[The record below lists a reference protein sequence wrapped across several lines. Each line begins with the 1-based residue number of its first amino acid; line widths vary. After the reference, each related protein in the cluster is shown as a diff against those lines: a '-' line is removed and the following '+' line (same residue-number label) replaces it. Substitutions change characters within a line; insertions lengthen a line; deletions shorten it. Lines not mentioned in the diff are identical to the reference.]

1 MEFTICL
8 TQKGDAC
15 DIIEPSQFMLG
26 VEDVKIIRKKAG
38 YDLPLKYIS
47 RDYYMLNDDLAPI
60 IISCEGHI
68 TKTKVYIYIT
78 VPEEIAFKLE
88 AFAKT
93 STLNIEIEGYLDKY
107 LIKTT
112 ILKRYIRVDVIYEAG
127 ITIKLDK
134 SQILSDWI
142 AAGCPKQWKIK
153 EA

>member
-15 DIIEPSQFMLG
+15 DIIDPPQFMLG

-47 RDYYMLNDDLAPI
+47 RYYYMLNDLAPI
-60 IISCEGHI
+60 IIFCEGHI
-68 TKTKVYIYIT
+68 NKTKVYINIT

-88 AFAKT
+88 VFAKA
-93 STLNIEIEGYLDKY
+93 SVLNIEIEGYLNKY

-112 ILKRYIRVDVIYEAG
+112 ILKRNIRDDAIYEAG